1 MFYTK
6 LSRSLRFINPLL
18 MLFSLLSIF
27 YLIRVLI
34 EPAVPL
40 IPEQRSEVRGQKS
53 EFKEKS
59 SSESDIRTQTSDLRF
74 ARLLQENPFGIKGE
88 FRLINQRSGVGGNS
102 GEKEGL
108 ITLIGTV
115 SGGDYDYAIVVDQ
128 SGKQEVFKKG
138 QNIFG
143 IGKLKAVYKD
153 RIVLKT
159 PSGER
164 SYEIADIIIKEIK
177 AQAGAASS
185 SSPAITPLSAPVK
198 TSGNIFTINSDALRH
213 AIDNPKEILTD
224 ARFIPNIVDG
234 RQEGFIVKELK
245 KGGVYESLGLEDG
258 DVLLRVNNLPIT
270 GPESA
275 LQAFTALKG
284 MDRIELDIMRR
295 GQKITMTYQ
304 IR

>member
-6 LSRSLRFINPLL
+6 LSRSLRFVNPLL

-40 IPEQRSEVRGQKS
+40 IPEQRSEVGGQKS
-53 EFKEKS
+53 EFKETLSLAVDKY
-59 SSESDIRTQTSDLRF
+59 
-74 ARLLQENPFGIKGE
+74 AGLLQENPFGIKGE
-88 FRLINQRSGVGGNS
+88 FRLINHQSGVRGNS
-102 GEKEGL
+102 GEKDGL

-164 SYEIADIIIKEIK
+164 SYEIADIIIKEVK

>member
-40 IPEQRSEVRGQKS
+40 IPEQKSEVGVRKS
-53 EFKEKS
+53 ELKETLSLAVDKY
-59 SSESDIRTQTSDLRF
+59 
-74 ARLLQENPFGIKGE
+74 AGLLQENPFGIKGE
-88 FRLINQRSGVGGNS
+88 FRLINQPSGVRGNS
-102 GEKEGL
+102 GENEGL

-164 SYEIADIIIKEIK
+164 SYEIADIIIKEVK
-177 AQAGAASS
+177 AQAGGAQNTSSS
-185 SSPAITPLSAPVK
+185 SSPTITSLSAPVR
-198 TSGNIFTINSDALRH
+198 TSANIFTINSDALRH

>member
-1 MFYTK
+1 MFYIK
-6 LSRSLRFINPLL
+6 LSRALRFINPLL
-18 MLFSLLSIF
+18 ILFSLLSIF

-34 EPAVPL
+34 ENVSL
-40 IPEQRSEVRGQKS
+40 IPEHKSEVGIRKA
-53 EFKEKS
+53 ELKETLSLAIDKY
-59 SSESDIRTQTSDLRF
+59 
-74 ARLLQENPFGIKGE
+74 ARLLQENPFGIKEE
-88 FRLINQRSGVGGNS
+88 FKLITQKSGSTGTTD
-102 GEKEGL
+102 EIKGL

-115 SGGDYDYAIVVDQ
+115 SGGDYDYAIVVDP
-128 SGKQEVFKKG
+128 SGKQEVFRKG
-138 QNIFG
+138 QDVFG

-164 SYEIADIIIKEIK
+164 SYEIADIIIKEVK
-177 AQAGAASS
+177 TQAGARNSS
-185 SSPAITPLSAPVK
+185 VSSDLAVSTLSAPVRISQN
-198 TSGNIFTINSDALRH
+198 TFTINSDALRH
-213 AIDNPKEILTD
+213 AMDNPREILTD

-234 RQEGFIVKELK
+234 RQEGFIVRELK
-245 KGGVYESLGLEDG
+245 KGGIYDSLGLEDG
-258 DVLLRVNNLPIT
+258 DVLLRVNGLPIT

-284 MDRIELDIMRR
+284 MDRIELDIMRK

>member
-1 MFYTK
+1 MFYAK
-6 LSRSLRFINPLL
+6 LSRALRFVNPLL

-53 EFKEKS
+53 ELKETLSLAVDKY
-59 SSESDIRTQTSDLRF
+59 
-74 ARLLQENPFGIKGE
+74 AGLLQENPFGIKGE
-88 FRLINQRSGVGGNS
+88 FRLINQQSGVRGNS

-164 SYEIADIIIKEIK
+164 SYEIADIIIKEVK
-177 AQAGAASS
+177 AQAGAVSS

>member
-1 MFYTK
+1 MFYIK
-6 LSRSLRFINPLL
+6 LSRVLRFINPLL
-18 MLFSLLSIF
+18 ILFSLLSIF

-34 EPAVPL
+34 ENVSL
-40 IPEQRSEVRGQKS
+40 IPEHKSEVGIRKA
-53 EFKEKS
+53 ELKETLSLAIDKY
-59 SSESDIRTQTSDLRF
+59 
-74 ARLLQENPFGIKGE
+74 ARLLQENPFGIKEE
-88 FRLINQRSGVGGNS
+88 FKLITQKSGSTGTTD
-102 GEKEGL
+102 EIEGV

-115 SGGDYDYAIVVDQ
+115 SGGDYDYAIVVDK
-128 SGKQEVFKKG
+128 SGKQEVFRKG
-138 QNIFG
+138 QDVFG

-164 SYEIADIIIKEIK
+164 SYEIADIIIKEVK
-177 AQAGAASS
+177 AQAGARNSS
-185 SSPAITPLSAPVK
+185 VSSDLAVSALSAPVRISQN
-198 TSGNIFTINSDALRH
+198 TFTINSDALRH
-213 AIDNPKEILTD
+213 AMDNPREILTD

-234 RQEGFIVKELK
+234 RQEGFIVRELK
-245 KGGVYESLGLEDG
+245 KGGIYDSLGLEDG
-258 DVLLRVNNLPIT
+258 DVLLRVNGLPIT

-284 MDRIELDIMRR
+284 MDRIELDIMRK